1 MSKINRYKAFIARIP
16 VLGTVAKAIWAA
28 LRPRPHFPGS
38 GAYWESRYAAGGTSG
53 SGSYDELALFKADV
67 INGFVHEHRVTSV
80 MEFGCG
86 DGNQLKLARYPD
98 YLGLDVSDAA
108 IARCSALF
116 SDDASKRFKNVAAY
130 ADEKADLSMSLDVI
144 YHLVEDAVFDA
155 YMSKLFGAAS
165 KYVIVYSSNDEG
177 LNAKYGGYHVKHR
190 KFTDW
195 VAAHAPAWSL
205 LYVRASAYPF
215 DDADPDHTSLADF
228 YFYQRTAS
236 VE

>member
-53 SGSYDELALFKADV
+53 SGSYDQLAVFKADV
-67 INGFVHEHRVTSV
+67 INGFVHEHGVASV

-116 SDDASKRFKNVAAY
+116 SGDASKRFKNVAAY
-130 ADEKADLSMSLDVI
+130 AGEKADLSMSLDVI
-144 YHLVEDAVFDA
+144 YHLVEDMVFDA
-155 YMSKLFGAAS
+155 YMRRLFESAG

-195 VAAHAPAWSL
+195 VSAHAPAWSL
-205 LYVRASAYPF
+205 QSMRANAHPF
-215 DDADPDHTSLADF
+215 DDANPDHTSLADF
-228 YFYQRTAS
+228 YFYRRTVS

>member
-1 MSKINRYKAFIARIP
+1 MSTINRCKAFIARIP
-16 VLGTVAKAIWAA
+16 VLGTVAKTVWAA
-28 LRPRPHFPGS
+28 LRPRPLFPGS

-53 SGSYDELALFKADV
+53 SGSYDQLAVFKADV
-67 INGFVHEHRVTSV
+67 INGFVHEYGVASV

-108 IARCSALF
+108 IARCCAVF
-116 SDDASKRFKNVAAY
+116 SGDASKRFKNVAAY
-130 ADEKADLSMSLDVI
+130 AGEKADLSISLDVI

-155 YMSKLFGAAS
+155 YMHRLFESAN
-165 KYVIVYSSNDEG
+165 KYVIVYSSNDDG

-195 VAAHAPAWSL
+195 VVAHAPAWSL
-205 LYVRASAYPF
+205 QSMRVNAYPF
-215 DDADPDHTSLADF
+215 DDANPDHTSLADF
-228 YFYQRTAS
+228 YFYQRTVS